1 MKKIVLLS
9 VSVLL
14 SLSLFA
20 QQVAEESIV
29 INIEVPVRVFQGDAF
44 VDSLT
49 IKDFEVLEDGVPQT
63 LEAVYL
69 VNKRSIERS
78 EEKRRF
84 TPDTERNFYLF
95 FEISDYSAKLG
106 EAVEYFVQNVLFP
119 GDVLTIVTP
128 VKTYRMRSSALE
140 HKTRGE
146 VVEQLKGILRKDALT
161 GSSEYRNTIGELA
174 SMSRGLSVAFNPDT
188 DEIRQ
193 DTRQLDGFESVET
206 IGRSLDEQLNMYYDL
221 LIRLDT
227 LRHVDEGLLLDFS
240 EYLQDQTGQKYVF
253 LFYQREYIPQIEPR
267 ILNQYIDLYQDQP
280 NILHSVTTIF
290 DFYRS
295 ETSFDVDK
303 VKRAY
308 ADASVAIHF
317 LFLTEPLA
325 PVLGVRFVESSDDIF
340 SAFEQMAFA
349 TGGFITSSANPTG
362 AFQDALAAAENYY
375 LVYYSPKNRLLDG
388 QFRNIQVRVKTGS
401 FRIVHRLGYFAD

>member
-1 MKKIVLLS
+1 MKKIVLFS

-20 QQVAEESIV
+20 QQVAEESMV

-44 VDSLT
+44 VNTLT

-84 TPDTERNFYLF
+84 APDTERNFYLF
-95 FEISDYSAKLG
+95 FEISDYSSRLG

-140 HKTRGE
+140 HKTRE
-146 VVEQLKGILRKDALT
+146 EIVEQLKGILRKDSLI
-161 GSSEYRNTIGELA
+161 GNSEYRNTIDELSA
-174 SMSRGLSVAFNPDT
+174 MSRALTVSLGPDT
-188 DEIRQ
+188 EEALRETQ
-193 DTRQLDGFESVET
+193 QMDGFESIET
-206 IGRSLDEQLNMYYDL
+206 VGRSLDEQLNMYYDL
-221 LIRLDT
+221 LLRLDT
-227 LRHVDEGLLLDFS
+227 LRHVDEGMLLDFS
-240 EYLQDQTGQKYVF
+240 DYLQDETGQKYVF
-253 LFYQREYIPQIEPR
+253 MFYQREYIPQIEPR
-267 ILNQYIDLYQDQP
+267 ILNQYIDLYQDRP
-280 NILHSVTTIF
+280 NVQHTVASIF
-290 DFYRS
+290 DFYRR

-303 VKRAY
+303 VKSAY
-308 ADASVAIHF
+308 ADASIAIHF
-317 LFLTEPLA
+317 LFLTEPVE

-340 SAFEQMAFA
+340 SAFEQMAYS
-349 TGGFITSSANPTG
+349 TGGFITASADPAG
-362 AFQDALAAAENYY
+362 AFQDALTAAENYY
-375 LVYYSPKNRLLDG
+375 LVYYSPKNRSLDG
-388 QFRNIQVRVKTGS
+388 KFRTIRVRVKTGS
-401 FRIVHRLGYFAD
+401 YRIVHRVGYFAD

>member
-1 MKKIVLLS
+1 MKKIILLA
-9 VSVLL
+9 VPVIL

-20 QQVAEESIV
+20 QQVAEESMV
-29 INIEVPVRVFQGDAF
+29 INIEVPVRVFQGNEF

-84 TPDTERNFYLF
+84 APDTERNFYLF
-95 FEISDYSAKLG
+95 FEISEYTAKLG
-106 EAVEYFVQNVLFP
+106 AAVEYFVQNVLFP

-128 VKTYRMRSSALE
+128 VKSYRMRSSALE
-140 HKTRGE
+140 HKTRSE
-146 VVEQLKGILRKDALT
+146 IVEQLKGILRKDTLI
-161 GSSEYRNTIGELA
+161 GGSEYRNTIDELSSLSR
-174 SMSRGLSVAFNPDT
+174 SMAVALNPDDVET
-188 DEIRQ
+188 Q
-193 DTRQLDGFESVET
+193 QKDGLEGSQT
-206 IGRSLDEQLNMYYDL
+206 IGRTMAEQLMIYYDL
-221 LIRLDT
+221 LSRLET
-227 LRHVDEGLLLDFS
+227 LRQVDEKLLLDFS
-240 EYLQDQTGQKYVF
+240 DYLQDETGQKYVF

-267 ILNQYIDLYQDQP
+267 ILAQYIDLFQDQP
-280 NILHSVTTIF
+280 NVQHTVASIF
-290 DFYRS
+290 DFYRRDV
-295 ETSFDVDK
+295 SFNVDK

-325 PVLGVRFVESSDDIF
+325 PVIGVRFVESSDDIF
-340 SAFEQMAFA
+340 SAFEQMASA
-349 TGGFITSSANPTG
+349 TGGFIDSSADPAR

-375 LVYYSPKNRLLDG
+375 LIYYSPKNRSLDG
-388 QFRNIQVRVKTGS
+388 EFRNIAVRIKTGS
-401 FRIVHRLGYFAD
+401 FRVIHRVGYFAD

>member
-1 MKKIVLLS
+1 MKTIILLA
-9 VSVLL
+9 VPVIL

-20 QQVAEESIV
+20 QQVAEESMV
-29 INIEVPVRVFQGDAF
+29 INIEVPVRVFQGNEF

-84 TPDTERNFYLF
+84 APDTERNFYLF
-95 FEISDYSAKLG
+95 FEISEYTAKLG
-106 EAVEYFVQNVLFP
+106 AAVEYFVQNVLFP

-128 VKTYRMRSSALE
+128 VKSYRMRSSALE
-140 HKTRGE
+140 HKTRSE
-146 VVEQLKGILRKDALT
+146 IVEQLKGILRKDTLI
-161 GSSEYRNTIGELA
+161 GGSEYRNTIDELSSLSR
-174 SMSRGLSVAFNPDT
+174 SMAVALNPDDVET
-188 DEIRQ
+188 Q
-193 DTRQLDGFESVET
+193 QKDGLEGSQT
-206 IGRSLDEQLNMYYDL
+206 IGRTVAEQLMIYYDL
-221 LIRLDT
+221 LSRLET
-227 LRHVDEGLLLDFS
+227 LRQVDEKLLLDFS
-240 EYLQDQTGQKYVF
+240 DYLQDETGQKYVF

-267 ILNQYIDLYQDQP
+267 ILAQYIDLFQDQP
-280 NILHSVTTIF
+280 NVQHTVASIF
-290 DFYRS
+290 DFYRRDV
-295 ETSFDVDK
+295 SFNVDK

-325 PVLGVRFVESSDDIF
+325 PVIGVRFVESSDDIF
-340 SAFEQMAFA
+340 SAFEQMASA
-349 TGGFITSSANPTG
+349 TGGFIDSSADPAR

-375 LVYYSPKNRLLDG
+375 LIYYSPKNRSLDG
-388 QFRNIQVRVKTGS
+388 EFRNIAVRIKTGS
-401 FRIVHRLGYFAD
+401 FRVIHRVGYFAD

>member
-1 MKKIVLLS
+1 MKKIVLFS

-20 QQVAEESIV
+20 QQVAEESMV
-29 INIEVPVRVFQGDAF
+29 INIEVPVRVFQGDSF
-44 VDSLT
+44 VDTLT

-84 TPDTERNFYLF
+84 APDTERNFYLF
-95 FEISDYSAKLG
+95 FEISNYSARLG

-128 VKTYRMRSSALE
+128 VRTYRMRSSALE
-140 HKTRGE
+140 HKTRQE
-146 VVEQLKGILRKDALT
+146 IVEQLKGILRKDALT
-161 GSSEYRNTIGELA
+161 GSSEYRNTILEMA
-174 SMSRGLSVAFNPDT
+174 SLSRGLSVALVDP
-188 DEIRQ
+188 EIEE
-193 DTRQLDGFESVET
+193 TRQMDGFESIET
-206 IGRSLDEQLNMYYDL
+206 VGRSLDEQLNMYYEL
-221 LIRLDT
+221 LTRLET

-240 EYLQDQTGQKYVF
+240 DYLQDETGQKYVF

-267 ILNQYIDLYQDQP
+267 ILSRYIDLYQDRP
-280 NILHSVTTIF
+280 NVMHTVVTIF
-290 DFYRS
+290 DFYRR

-325 PVLGVRFVESSDDIF
+325 PVIGVRFVESSDDIF
-340 SAFEQMAFA
+340 SAFKQMASA
-349 TGGFITSSANPTG
+349 TGGFITSSANPTR

-375 LVYYSPKNRLLDG
+375 LVYYSPKNRSLDG

-401 FRIVHRLGYFAD
+401 FRIVHRVGYFAD